1 MLLLPHSGSAPQP
14 SAQGVC
20 VDGVC
25 PLQVGGAHPE
35 RMHQG
40 LCPRMKVG
48 AVTAHFCAGG
58 DVRWGVIGGGRFGLT
73 RAAGFR
79 VSCSLVGVCILWE

>member
-1 MLLLPHSGSAPQP
+1 
-14 SAQGVC
+14 
-20 VDGVC
+20 
-25 PLQVGGAHPE
+25 
-35 RMHQG
+35 
-40 LCPRMKVG
+40 MKVG

-79 VSCSLVGVCILWE
+79 VSCSLEVCVSCGSDRWRLAVARDVRTRPY

>member
-1 MLLLPHSGSAPQP
+1 
-14 SAQGVC
+14 
-20 VDGVC
+20 
-25 PLQVGGAHPE
+25 
-35 RMHQG
+35 
-40 LCPRMKVG
+40 MKVG